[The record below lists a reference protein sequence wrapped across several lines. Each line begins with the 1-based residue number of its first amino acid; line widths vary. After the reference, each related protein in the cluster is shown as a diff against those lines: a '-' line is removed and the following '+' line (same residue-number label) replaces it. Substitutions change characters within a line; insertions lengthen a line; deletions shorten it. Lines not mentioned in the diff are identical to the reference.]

1 MKKHPKIT
9 EQTKQTLVK
18 FFLLS
23 NKENKIHKITINDI
37 CKMANYNRSTFYQYF
52 SDIYDLR
59 NFIENKLYQIL
70 YKIISTSI
78 LPLLN
83 KET

>member
-23 NKENKIHKITINDI
+23 NKENEIHKITINDI

-78 LPLLN
+78 LPFI
-83 KET
+83 K